1 MYSSSKPNSR
11 EKRKKL
17 SDPWVSFLL
26 NAFPSFVNSCLFLFT
41 DLTVTHTHCFF
52 LLLSILEYEGQ
63 WEGKKEKDKQ
73 KFHGL
78 Q

>member
-1 MYSSSKPNSR
+1 MLKRSSDLIRVTPT
-11 EKRKKL
+11 KRIGQGL
-17 SDPWVSFLL
+17 THPVFGCTCR
-26 NAFPSFVNSCLFLFT
+26 VLFT

-52 LLLSILEYEGQ
+52 LLLSILEYEEQ